1 MTQFGLER
9 WKLVI
14 YNRLLIY
21 EAIIWLYLS
30 NPDFLIL
37 PYQDGMIS
45 HIGAVLPDLS
55 FQGMIFNYVSQSR
68 VVVLHHL
75 EQDSAEAAHHI
86 L

>member
-1 MTQFGLER
+1 
-9 WKLVI
+9 
-14 YNRLLIY
+14 
-21 EAIIWLYLS
+21 
-30 NPDFLIL
+30 
-37 PYQDGMIS
+37 MIS